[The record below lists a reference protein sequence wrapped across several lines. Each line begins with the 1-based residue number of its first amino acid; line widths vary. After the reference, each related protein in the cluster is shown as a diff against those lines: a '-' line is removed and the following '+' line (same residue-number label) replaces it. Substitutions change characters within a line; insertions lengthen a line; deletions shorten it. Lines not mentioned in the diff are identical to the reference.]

1 MSKATA
7 QMTEIAVVGSGPSG
21 MIAALLLSARG
32 FATVLVGPKAKADPR
47 TTALLDASV
56 AILSDLGVWD
66 DIAPLAAPLRQ
77 MRLIDDT
84 GRLVRAP
91 ETLFDSAEIGLEAFG
106 YNVLNNDLNAVLEK
120 ALDHSQVTRI
130 EAFAEA
136 VRPPAAGR
144 LDNMEIDIEGRD
156 APLCAK
162 LVVASDGRE
171 SRVRDA
177 AGIAVRRWSYPQ
189 SALVANLSHGRP
201 HDDTSTEFHTPHG
214 PFTLVPLKGNRS
226 SLVWVGEPAAIETA
240 AALGEEAFATE
251 VERHAKSILGP
262 MKLESGRQVF
272 PLSGMKAKTVAARR
286 IALVGE
292 TAHVFPPI
300 GAQGL
305 NLSLR
310 DVAVLGQTCERARA
324 NGQDIGGETALAAY
338 AAARRGDIDTRIFGV
353 DTLNR
358 TLLADF
364 LPIQMV
370 RGLGLY
376 LAGQVGP
383 LRRLLMREGVA
394 PSFRGRAKSA

>member
-1 MSKATA
+1 MNQATA
-7 QMTEIAVVGSGPSG
+7 DRTEIAVVGSGPSG
-21 MIAALLLSARG
+21 MIAALLLSRRG
-32 FATVLVGPKAKADPR
+32 FSTVLVGPRAKADPR

-56 AILSDLGVWD
+56 AILGDLGIWE

-91 ETLFDSAEIGLEAFG
+91 ETLFDSAEIDLDAFG
-106 YNVLNNDLNAVLEK
+106 YNVLNNDLNSVLEK
-120 ALDHSQVTRI
+120 ALAASSVTRI
-130 EAFAEA
+130 EALADA
-136 VRPPAAGR
+136 IRPG
-144 LDNMEIDIEGRD
+144 DDGVEIDIEGR
-156 APLCAK
+156 ATPLRVQ
-162 LVVASDGRE
+162 LLVASDGRS
-171 SRVRDA
+171 SRARDA
-177 AGIAVRRWSYPQ
+177 AGIAVQRWSYPQ
-189 SALVANLSHGRP
+189 SALVANLSHQRP

-226 SLVWVGEPAAIETA
+226 SLVWVGEPKEIVAMQ
-240 AALGEEAFATE
+240 ALDDAAFARE

-262 MKLESGRQVF
+262 MTLESGRQVF
-272 PLSGMKAKTVAARR
+272 PLSGMKAKTVAANR

-310 DVAVLGQTCERARA
+310 DVADLGDACERARS
-324 NGQDIGGETALAAY
+324 NGQDIGGGAALSAY

-376 LAGQVGP
+376 LAGRVGP

-394 PSFRGRAKSA
+394 PSFRGRARSA

>member
-1 MSKATA
+1 MNQATA
-7 QMTEIAVVGSGPSG
+7 DTVDIAVVGSGPSG
-21 MIAALLLSARG
+21 MIAALLLSGRG
-32 FATVLVGPKAKADPR
+32 FSTALVGPMAKADPR

-56 AILSDLGVWD
+56 AILTDIGIWN

-91 ETLFDSAEIGLEAFG
+91 ETLFESSEIGLEAFG
-106 YNVLNNDLNAVLEK
+106 YNVLNNDLNSILQK
-120 ALDHSQVTRI
+120 ALDKSAVIRI
-130 EAFAEA
+130 EAFAGA
-136 VRPPAAGR
+136 IRPG
-144 LDNMEIDIEGRD
+144 DDGVEIDIEGRD
-156 APLCAK
+156 TPLSAR
-162 LVVASDGRE
+162 LLVASDGRE
-171 SRVRDA
+171 SRARDA

-189 SALVANLSHGRP
+189 SALVANLSHQRP

-214 PFTLVPLKGNRS
+214 PFTLVPLKGDRS
-226 SLVWVGEPAAIETA
+226 SLVWVGDPKAIA
-240 AALGEEAFATE
+240 AAERLPDDAFAAE

-272 PLSGMKAKTVAARR
+272 PLSGMKAKTVAANR

-310 DVAVLGQTCERARA
+310 DVAALGEACEHARQ
-324 NGQDIGGETALAAY
+324 NGLDIGGAAALARY
-338 AAARRGDIDTRIFGV
+338 AEARRGDIDTRIFGV

-364 LPIQMV
+364 LPVQMV

-376 LAGQVGP
+376 LAG
-383 LRRLLMREGVA
+383 RVA
-394 PSFRGRAKSA
+394 APCAAC